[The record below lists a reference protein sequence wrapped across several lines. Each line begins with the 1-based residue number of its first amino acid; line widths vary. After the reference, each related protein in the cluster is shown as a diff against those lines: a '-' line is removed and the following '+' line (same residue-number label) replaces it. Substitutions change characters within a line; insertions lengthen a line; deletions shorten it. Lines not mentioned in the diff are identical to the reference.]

1 MSLRRTIPAG
11 VIDSAAS
18 ALATFVIGLYAV
30 RALDPAALGAY
41 ALVFSA
47 YATLMEVAARL
58 VFLPAE
64 IAASKRPP
72 PARLGGLADS
82 LRQGAIVAV
91 PAGILTGAAALAMPR
106 EVNGEVVAGL
116 TVSAMGATTLSPVQ
130 NHIRKML
137 HIGGRSWSAAL
148 ISLVQLG
155 TVPIAIIGL
164 AWTGIPIAWHPF
176 GALAAATLVSG
187 CAGALLWHRHR
198 SATRAVR
205 IPLVT
210 LIRSGRWLVVAGT
223 APGLGG
229 FGAASLVAHLAG
241 APALG
246 YAEAA
251 RVLARPVAVLSQG
264 LVAVLGPH
272 LMRAG
277 DSRDRSS
284 GRRISRQ
291 YAVLVAGLGSVYL
304 LLAGFEWSLNPF
316 AFLVPQA
323 YAVSGLTAVF
333 IGVYIVDRVAGAGA
347 GLQLL
352 GAGRERALAIG
363 ETVASMG
370 RVLGGAT
377 APVTAA
383 FAIPLGYL
391 IMSVIRRTW
400 ARVLMRRLYADR
412 PDSVDRSH
420 HP

>member
-1 MSLRRTIPAG
+1 VSLRRTIPAG

-30 RALDPAALGAY
+30 RTLEPAALGAY

-47 YATLMEVAARL
+47 YVTLMEVAARL

-72 PARLGGLADS
+72 PERLGGLGDS

-91 PAGILTGAAALAMPR
+91 PAGILTGAAALAIPST
-106 EVNGEVVAGL
+106 VSGEVVAGL
-116 TVSAMGATTLSPVQ
+116 TVSAMAATMLSPVQ

-137 HIGGRSWSAAL
+137 HIGSRSWSAAL
-148 ISLVQLG
+148 ISLVQLA
-155 TVPIAIIGL
+155 TMPMAIFGL
-164 AWTGIPIAWHPF
+164 AWTGLPDAWHPF

-198 SATRAVR
+198 SPIRVTP
-205 IPLVT
+205 IPLVS
-210 LIRSGRWLVVAGT
+210 LMRSGRWLVLAGT

-264 LVAVLGPH
+264 LVAVLGPD

-304 LLAGFEWSLNPF
+304 LLAGFEWPLNPF
-316 AFLVPQA
+316 ALLVPQA
-323 YAVSGLTAVF
+323 YVVPRLTAAF
-333 IGVYIVDRVAGAGA
+333 IGVYVVDRVAGAGA

-352 GAGRERALAIG
+352 GAGRERAVAIG
-363 ETVASMG
+363 ETVASVG
-370 RVLGGAT
+370 RVLGGTT
-377 APVTAA
+377 APFTAA
-383 FAIPLGYL
+383 FAVPLGYL
-391 IMSVIRRTW
+391 IMSMIRRTW

-412 PDSVDRSH
+412 PDSAGHSRR
-420 HP
+420 P